1 MIIFLQI
8 FLVKKWQNV
17 GRLLYLSCPVFYNKI
32 ISLISLA
39 KKIQVQ
45 QSSMF
50 RSTEKIARKLVFLT
64 SLFFEVVHC
73 ILFYQRVSR
82 VQERF
87 IISSSLFLEV
97 VDSRENWWFIFSSS
111 ILNFAS
117 QDFVR
122 LRNLG

>member
-1 MIIFLQI
+1 
-8 FLVKKWQNV
+8 
-17 GRLLYLSCPVFYNKI
+17 
-32 ISLISLA
+32 
-39 KKIQVQ
+39 
-45 QSSMF
+45 MF